1 MTVQTI
7 SQPPI
12 PLLQSFRV
20 FCVMALLCFDSLFAR
35 ESLEVG
41 VERFQPVAPAANANF
56 TGVLINYHFDR
67 NFYLGT
73 SQSALYLRGDSDY
86 RPDLHIGA
94 IFPLWGFLSLEATLG
109 VDFYTGLI
117 IALAIADED
126 SEIDYKFA
134 TNFYSPY
141 FNLTTG
147 LRFELD
153 WFALKVMAQTQFG
166 GYLQSETSAFN
177 ASLWLG
183 LGATVRMAM

>member
-1 MTVQTI
+1 MPAVLT
-7 SQPPI
+7 
-12 PLLQSFRV
+12 
-20 FCVMALLCFDSLFAR
+20 AR

-56 TGVLINYHFDR
+56 TGVLLNYYFDR

-73 SQSALYLRGDSDY
+73 NQSALYLRGDSDY
-86 RPDLHIGA
+86 RPDFHVGFIL
-94 IFPLWGFLSLEATLG
+94 PVLGFLAIEAAVG
-109 VDFYTGLI
+109 VDFYTALI

-126 SEIDYKFA
+126 SNIDYKFA

-147 LRFELD
+147 IRFD
-153 WFALKVMAQTQFG
+153 FDSFALKLMAQTQFG
-166 GYLQSETSAFN
+166 GHLQSDHSAFN

-183 LGATVRMAM
+183 LGATMRFEL

>member
-1 MTVQTI
+1 MKKRGADLRLAAQICRVLLVLAYC
-7 SQPPI
+7 SAL
-12 PLLQSFRV
+12 PL
-20 FCVMALLCFDSLFAR
+20 AAR

-41 VERFQPVAPAANANF
+41 LERFQPVAPQANANF

-86 RPDLHIGA
+86 RPDFHIGF
-94 IFPLWGFLSLEATLG
+94 ILPVTGFFSFEAALG
-109 VDFYTGLI
+109 VDFYSALI

-147 LRFELD
+147 VRFDLD

-183 LGATVRMAM
+183 LGATVRIAM